1 MNHPVENVVGYEPDE
16 ITSEMEGAGID
27 AFFRIDCMEDSPREI
42 VREIYQAMSRQARV
56 HPPV

>member
-42 VREIYQAMSRQARV
+42 VREIYQAMSHQAQA